1 MSDEVSGTEEL
12 REGITL
18 WEAGRYVEAHEEFE
32 QLWLVEVGPRRH
44 FLRGLVHAAMGFHYV
59 TMGDTVSAGSKLR
72 SAADLLD
79 GFPGDFLGLDVDGL
93 RAGIAGARATLEMKG
108 NAAPREPGRVVIPH
122 LARTSRRMPMLETE
136 P

>member
-1 MSDEVSGTEEL
+1 
-12 REGITL
+12 
-18 WEAGRYVEAHEEFE
+18 
-32 QLWLVEVGPRRH
+32 
-44 FLRGLVHAAMGFHYV
+44 MGFHYV

-93 RAGIAGARATLEMKG
+93 RAGIAGVRATLEMEG
-108 NAAPREPGRVVIPH
+108 NAAPRTPGRVVIPH
-122 LARTSRRMPMLETE
+122 LARTSRRMPMLGTE

>member
-59 TMGDTVSAGSKLR
+59 TMGDTVSAGLKLR

-122 LARTSRRMPMLETE
+122 LARTSRRMPMFETE